1 MSVNRYLAF
10 DLGAGSG
17 RAVLGELSSSGR
29 LKLAEIHRF
38 SNKPFRKNGRLCW
51 DTHGQFEQIKK
62 GLALCAKTGKKIDS
76 IAIDTWGVDFGLLD
90 AKGKLLSDS
99 ICYRDAMTGG
109 IPEKLFKKLPKERLY
124 KLTGIQ
130 IMRINTVFQ
139 LFALAKAGDRVL
151 KRAKSLLFI
160 PDLMNYFLTGKQ
172 AAEFTI
178 ATTSQLY
185 NPREK
190 SFSPEIFKSIGV
202 DISLMPRVVR
212 PGNVLEDI
220 LPEIAKKA
228 GINYSIPVINVASHD
243 TASAVAAIPASG
255 EDFAYISSGSWSLIG
270 YEAKK
275 PCISVISS
283 KLNYTN
289 EGGAEGTFR
298 ILKNINGLWMIQEIA
313 RNLAKNGRKRNF
325 AELSDLA
332 RKSGEAVAVIDTNH
346 QPFLTPCDMPEEI
359 RAYCK
364 KTGQKVPKSEGELVR
379 VVLESLALSY
389 KKALEEIT
397 LLRGKRPG
405 RIHIIGGGANN
416 SLLCE
421 LTAKTTGLPV
431 YAGPA
436 EASSAGNILIQALA
450 SGRLKSLEEA
460 REVSRKSFR
469 PKVYLPN

>member
-17 RAVLGELSSSGR
+17 RAVLGELPPSGR
-29 LKLAEIHRF
+29 LKLTEIHRF
-38 SNKPFRKNGRLCW
+38 QNKPFRKNGRLYW
-51 DTHGQFEQIKK
+51 DTRRQFEELVK
-62 GLALCAKTGKKIDS
+62 GLVLCAKSGKKIDS
-76 IAIDTWGVDFGLLD
+76 LGVDTWGVDFGLLD

-99 ICYRDAMTGG
+99 ICYRDVMTEGM
-109 IPEKLFKKLPKERLY
+109 PEKLFKKLPKERLY

-139 LFALAKAGDRVL
+139 LFALARAGDKNL

-160 PDLMNYFLTGKQ
+160 PDLMNFFLTGKE
-172 AAEFTI
+172 AAEFTV

-190 SFSPEIFKSIGV
+190 CFSPEIFKNIGV
-202 DISLMPRVVR
+202 NPAIMPPLAP
-212 PGNVLEDI
+212 PGNILGGL
-220 LPEIAKKA
+220 LPEIAARA
-228 GINYSIPVINVASHD
+228 GIKHAVSVINAASHD

-275 PCISVISS
+275 PCITPDSF
-283 KLNYTN
+283 KLNFTN
-289 EGGAEGTFR
+289 EGGAGGTFR

-313 RNLAKNGRKRNF
+313 RNLAKKGRKSSS
-325 AELSDLA
+325 AELTLLA
-332 RKSGEAVAVIDTNH
+332 RKSGKAVALIDTNY
-346 QPFLTPCDMPEEI
+346 PVFLTPCDMPEEI
-359 RAYCK
+359 GAYCRI
-364 KTGQKVPKSEGELVR
+364 TGQAAPKSDGELVR

-389 KKALEEIT
+389 RKALAEIT
-397 LLRGKRPG
+397 RLRGKSPK

-421 LTAKTTGLPV
+421 LTAEATGLPV

-436 EASSAGNILIQALA
+436 EASSAGNILVQALA
-450 SGRLKSLEEA
+450 AGRLKSLQNM
-460 REVSRKSFR
+460 REVSRKSFNPTVYF
-469 PKVYLPN
+469 PK

>member
-10 DLGAGSG
+10 DLGAGRG

-62 GLALCAKTGKKIDS
+62 GLALCAKSGKKIDS
-76 IAIDTWGVDFGLLD
+76 AGIDAWGVDFGLLD
-90 AKGKLLSDS
+90 ANGKLLADS
-99 ICYRDAMTGG
+99 ICYRDVMTEGM
-109 IPEKLFKKLPKERLY
+109 PEKLFKKLPKERLY

-139 LFALAKAGDRVL
+139 LFALAKKNDKAL

-160 PDLMNYFLTGKQ
+160 PDLMNYFLTGKL
-172 AAEFTI
+172 ASEFTVV
-178 ATTSQLY
+178 TTSQLY

-190 SFSPEIFKSIGV
+190 CFSPEIFRSIGV
-202 DISLMPRVVR
+202 DISLMPPVAQ
-212 PGNVLEDI
+212 PGNILGDI
-220 LPEIAKKA
+220 LPAIAKEA
-228 GINYSIPVINVASHD
+228 GIDYRVPVINVASHD

-275 PCISVISS
+275 PCITALSA
-283 KLNYTN
+283 KLNYTH

-313 RNLAKNGRKRNF
+313 RNLAKRGIKRSF
-325 AELSDLA
+325 AELTNLA
-332 RKSGEAVAVIDTNH
+332 RKSGKAAAVIDTNYP
-346 QPFLTPCDMPEEI
+346 PFLTPCDMPEEI
-359 RAYCK
+359 RAYCR
-364 KTGQKVPKSEGELVR
+364 KTGQKTPKSEGELVR

-389 KKALEEIT
+389 RKALEEIT
-397 LLRGKRPG
+397 LLRGKRPV

-416 SLLCE
+416 TLLCE
-421 LTAKTTGLPV
+421 LTAKATGLPV

-450 SGRLKSLEEA
+450 SGRLKSLKEA
-460 REVSRKSFR
+460 REVSKKSLK
-469 PKVYLPN
+469 PKIYFPK